1 MNTRLVRPVALLALV
16 LVTASVG
23 WIGRGYW
30 QSRSS
35 VSSGEAPGTSTA
47 KVMRGRI
54 EQTVRARGIVKPAP
68 NALVRIGFPMPKD
81 VSRRIRT
88 MRVVEGDAV
97 TAGALLA
104 ELDTS
109 DLAATLQQLRGDAAV
124 TETRL
129 EALHILE
136 PEEVHLAETVRD
148 QAAAQAD
155 LAQRTLERGAS
166 LRGKS
171 LLPEQEYE
179 ALGSEAKVGRAKL
192 ANAEASLNQVK
203 ARFKTDIAT
212 LSAQL
217 NQAHAAIRNAEI
229 QVEWGAIHAPFD
241 GIVYT
246 VHQRPGELSS
256 NQPGSPALTLLKS
269 NELQVHLYVDEADF
283 GKVQSGQEV
292 TLQIEAHSGE
302 RVTGKVVR
310 LLPQPILQ
318 ENVVYYMALVDVHDA
333 HRGLLRAE
341 MTTLAF
347 VQVGSNDPVLWV
359 PSAALRSHPDG
370 WYVRRLTTSGPVE
383 TAVQIGTR
391 SEGRV
396 EIRGGVAE
404 GTEVLLDQ

>member
-1 MNTRLVRPVALLALV
+1 VRLVALLGLAV
-16 LVTASVG
+16 VTATVG

-30 QSRSS
+30 QSRSR
-35 VSSGEAPGTSTA
+35 VSSAEAPGTTTA

-81 VSRRIRT
+81 VSRRIQT

-97 TAGALLA
+97 TAGAVLA

-124 TETRL
+124 VQKRL

-166 LRGKS
+166 LRAKS

-179 ALGSEAKVGRAKL
+179 ALGSEAKVARARL
-192 ANAEASLNQVK
+192 AHADASLNQLK
-203 ARFKTDIAT
+203 ARFRTDITT

-217 NQAHAAIRNAEI
+217 NQANAAIRNAEI
-229 QVEWGAIHAPFD
+229 QIEWGAIRAPFD
-241 GIVYT
+241 GIVYA

-256 NQPGSPALTLLKS
+256 NQPGSPVLTLLKS

-283 GKVQSGQEV
+283 SKLQSGQEAM
-292 TLQIEAHSGE
+292 LQIEAHAGE
-302 RVTGKVVR
+302 RVTGTVVR

-318 ENVVYYMALVDVHDA
+318 ENVVYYLALVDVNNA
-333 HRGLLRAE
+333 HRSLLRAE

-347 VQVGSNDPVLWV
+347 VHVGSNDPVLWV
-359 PSAALRSHPDG
+359 PSAALRSQPDG
-370 WYVRRLTTSGPVE
+370 WYVRRLTPAGPVE
-383 TAVQIGTR
+383 TAVQIGMR

>member
-1 MNTRLVRPVALLALV
+1 VRPVALLTLV
-16 LVTASVG
+16 LVTATLG
-23 WIGRGYW
+23 WTGRGYW
-30 QSRSS
+30 QSRSR
-35 VSSGEAPGTSTA
+35 VSSSEAPGTTTA

-54 EQTVRARGIVKPAP
+54 EQTVRARGIVKPSP

-109 DLAATLQQLRGDAAV
+109 DLAATLQQLLGDAAV
-124 TETRL
+124 VKKRL

-166 LRGKS
+166 LRAKS

-217 NQAHAAIRNAEI
+217 NQANAAIRNAEI
-229 QVEWGAIHAPFD
+229 QIEWGAIRAPFD

-256 NQPGSPALTLLKS
+256 NQPGSPVLTLLKS

-283 GKVQSGQEV
+283 SKVQSGQEA
-292 TLQIEAHSGE
+292 TLQIEAHAGE

-318 ENVVYYMALVDVHDA
+318 ENVVYYLALVDVNDA

-347 VQVGSNDPVLWV
+347 VRVGSNDPVLWV
-359 PSAALRSHPDG
+359 PSAALRSQPDG
-370 WYVRRLTTSGPVE
+370 WYVRRLTTEGPVE

-396 EIRGGVAE
+396 EIRGGVTE